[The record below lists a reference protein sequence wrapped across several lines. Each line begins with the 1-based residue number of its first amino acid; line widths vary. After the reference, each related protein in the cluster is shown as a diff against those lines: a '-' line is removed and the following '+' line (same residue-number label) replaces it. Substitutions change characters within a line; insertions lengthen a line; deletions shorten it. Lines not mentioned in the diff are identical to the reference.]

1 MVMVGLFGHEFIMY
15 TYSIFILCQQKVM
28 YVKQSKFSQ
37 NIALDLSKT
46 EPVDELPN
54 QIYCQY
60 IKLPIEDW

>member
-1 MVMVGLFGHEFIMY
+1 MVMVGLFEHEFI
-15 TYSIFILCQQKVM
+15 
-28 YVKQSKFSQ
+28 QSKFSQ

-54 QIYCQY
+54 QIYCLY